1 MKIGIVRHFKV
12 DYHPKKM
19 MNSKEFQQYVIDYDN
34 AEIIKNE
41 IDLSSS
47 KWDKCYCSDLKR
59 AIITAKSVY
68 SEELEVTDLLREVQ
82 MYPIIDLNI
91 KIPSFLWSI
100 ASRIA
105 WKLDHH
111 SQMETKSNTIMRAKN
126 FISKIDINK
135 DRDILIVSHGF
146 FLLTLVEEL
155 KSLGFRGDIPT
166 RMGNGCLYI
175 LEK

>member
-1 MKIGIVRHFKV
+1 MVRHLF
-12 DYHPKKM
+12 
-19 MNSKEFQQYVIDYDN
+19 I
-34 AEIIKNE
+34 
-41 IDLSSS
+41 
-47 KWDKCYCSDLKR
+47 C
-59 AIITAKSVY
+59 
-68 SEELEVTDLLREVQ
+68 LLGRDR
-82 MYPIIDLNI
+82 Y
-91 KIPSFLWSI
+91 FLWSI

-155 KSLGFRGDIPT
+155 KSLDFKGDIPI